1 MTMNNT
7 LKELFGSIRAEE
19 ALKDRTKAFLEKKTR
34 RYTRIRRRYP
44 VSAVACAC
52 MLLVLLGG
60 LGLYF
65 TPTAKISIDINP
77 SIELSVNRLDRVIR
91 VDGMNE
97 DGQALS
103 RSLDVKYR
111 HYSQAVEQILHCDS
125 IGKLLSGDE
134 VMTITVIG
142 SDGQQSAK
150 ILSDVER
157 CTANQRNTHCYFAH
171 SEEVAAAHE
180 AGLSC
185 GKYRAFLELQR
196 LDPEITPEAVQGMT
210 MRQIREMI
218 DRLTSDQGAT
228 APSSP
233 SQGNGHH
240 GHGAGHGNGRR
251 NARAK
256 VSGSKNNEKNQ
267 KEILDR
273 ERVTC

>member
-19 ALKDRTKAFLEKKTR
+19 PLKDRTIAFLAKKTR
-34 RYTRIRRRYP
+34 RYTKITHRYP
-44 VSAVACAC
+44 VYAAACAC

-60 LGLYF
+60 LRLYF

-77 SIELSVNRLDRVIR
+77 SIELSVNRLDRVIH
-91 VDGMNE
+91 VDGLNE
-97 DGQALS
+97 DGRALS
-103 RSLDVKYR
+103 RSLDVKYQ

-125 IGKLLSGDE
+125 IEKLLSGDE
-134 VMTITVIG
+134 VMAITVIG

-150 ILSDVER
+150 ILSDVEQ
-157 CTANQRNTHCYFAH
+157 CTANQRNTHCYFAR

-180 AGLSC
+180 SGLSC
-185 GKYRAFLELQR
+185 GKYRAFLELQQ

-218 DRLTSDQGAT
+218 DRLTSDQGT
-228 APSSP
+228 VAPSSN

-256 VSGSKNNEKNQ
+256 MSG
-267 KEILDR
+267 IG
-273 ERVTC
+273 T